1 MTTEFGRFLRFET
14 LTLFPFDRKLF
25 DTTLM
30 TDDEIAWVNA
40 YHARVASEL
49 MSALENEP
57 QRMWLAAATAPIV
70 R

>member
-1 MTTEFGRFLRFET
+1 
-14 LTLFPFDRKLF
+14 
-25 DTTLM
+25 M

-40 YHARVASEL
+40 YHARVAAEL
-49 MSALENEP
+49 MPALENES